1 MSVRV
6 AINGFGRIGRPFFRL
21 AFEDPCIDIVAI
33 NDLMDNKAF
42 AHLLQYDSTFGKY
55 KREVSYDDDNLI
67 VDGKKIK
74 LFSVGDPKLLPWK
87 ELNIDIVL
95 EATGRFTTME
105 KASAHLAAGAKK
117 VILSAPPKGEMP
129 TFVYGINHT
138 AYNPAADNII
148 SNASCTTNALA
159 PVAKV
164 LDAAFGIKSGMM
176 TTVHSYTNDQAILD
190 KAHRDLRRARTA
202 GPSIIPTTTGAT
214 KAVELVLPQLHGKLS
229 GCSIRVPTPDV
240 SLIDFTVNLNQEVTS
255 EELNKTLQDAA
266 NTTFKGLIGYSEEPL
281 VSIDYIGET
290 NSCVVDALSTM
301 VVEKKLAKIILWYD
315 NEYGYSCRLKDLI
328 KYMEGRS

>member
-1 MSVRV
+1 MTVRV

-33 NDLMDNKAF
+33 NDLMDNKTF

-55 KREVSYDDDNLI
+55 KREVAYDADNLI
-67 VDGKKIK
+67 VDGEKIK
-74 LFSVGDPKLLPWK
+74 IFSINDPQRLPWK
-87 ELNIDIVL
+87 ELGVDIVL
-95 EATGRFTTME
+95 ESTGNFTTME

-117 VILSAPPKGEMP
+117 VILSTPAKGEVP
-129 TFVYGINHT
+129 TFVYGVNHIE
-138 AYNPAADNII
+138 YNPATDNII

-159 PVAKV
+159 PVAKII
-164 LDAAFGIKSGMM
+164 DDAFGIVSAMM

-190 KAHRDLRRARTA
+190 KGHRDLRRARTA
-202 GPSIIPTTTGAT
+202 GSSIIPTTTGAT
-214 KAVELVLPQLHGKLS
+214 KAVELILPQLKGKLS

-240 SLIDFTVNLNQEVTS
+240 SLIDFTLELENKVTVKDI
-255 EELNKTLQDAA
+255 NNVLQQASLGS
-266 NTTFKGLIGYSEEPL
+266 FKGLVGYSEEPL
-281 VSIDYIGET
+281 VSVDYIGET
-290 NSCVVDALSTM
+290 NSCVVDSLSTM
-301 VVEKKLAKIILWYD
+301 VVGEKMAKIILWYD